1 MVGSLGSD
9 LVTLAKLS
17 LYIARFNFHTV
28 DCSNMKVFDE
38 SMRGL
43 FRLSG
48 LEGQPTGTVFT
59 VSIWEIGDLSCV
71 ILYHCIL
78 QADDI
83 ENKLILETLNS
94 ILAIGDVPT
103 LFSNDEVDG
112 LLEVIICHVRSYWS
126 CDCCI
131 VLGTGAINQERFSKP
146 SCQCNGLLHFPYEK
160 KSTQCRLLPS
170 AHPLLT

>member
-1 MVGSLGSD
+1 MIAILFHDTYSVATSQIFKKIFFSGGHCLLVGSLGSD

-59 VSIWEIGDLSCV
+59 VSI
-71 ILYHCIL
+71 
-78 QADDI
+78 
-83 ENKLILETLNS
+83 
-94 ILAIGDVPT
+94 
-103 LFSNDEVDG
+103 
-112 LLEVIICHVRSYWS
+112 
-126 CDCCI
+126 
-131 VLGTGAINQERFSKP
+131 
-146 SCQCNGLLHFPYEK
+146 
-160 KSTQCRLLPS
+160 
-170 AHPLLT
+170 